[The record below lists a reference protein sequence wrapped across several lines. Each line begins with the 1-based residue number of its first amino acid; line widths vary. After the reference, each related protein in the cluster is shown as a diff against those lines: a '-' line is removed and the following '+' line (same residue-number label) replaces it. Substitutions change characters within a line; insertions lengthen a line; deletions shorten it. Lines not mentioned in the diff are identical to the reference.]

1 MRERRKKIEPIALYR
16 SGARS
21 RVDYW
26 SAFRGRVLNF
36 NHRSPCL
43 LTGRKIKMD
52 VHLSAVLPP
61 FAGIICIVDDNPSM
75 LKALNRL
82 LLSAGLQAKL
92 FSEPLVFLAFVIC
105 NTVTLAVIDIFMP
118 GMSGLEVQKKL
129 QAISP
134 KTRVIISTAND
145 EDSVR
150 NAAIQ
155 GGAIAYFVKPFDDD
169 AFLAAVHKGLASQN

>member
-1 MRERRKKIEPIALYR
+1 
-16 SGARS
+16 
-21 RVDYW
+21 
-26 SAFRGRVLNF
+26 
-36 NHRSPCL
+36 
-43 LTGRKIKMD
+43 MD

-155 GGAIAYFVKPFDDD
+155 GGAIAYFIKPFDDD